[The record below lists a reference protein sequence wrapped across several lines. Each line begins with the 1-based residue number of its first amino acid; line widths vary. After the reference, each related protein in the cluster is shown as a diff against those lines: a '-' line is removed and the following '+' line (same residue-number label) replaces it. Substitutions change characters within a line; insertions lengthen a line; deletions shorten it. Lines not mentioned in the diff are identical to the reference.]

1 MYNYV
6 SAYFVLE
13 GVVPK
18 CPYCNNEVKEEDAI
32 YNTKTKRYYH
42 ELCYNI
48 LLERKQLVDYICEL
62 FNYKKPSV
70 KIYQQMS
77 NYYERGVSYS
87 DMLLALKY
95 FYEIK
100 KGDINKSQGGIGI
113 IPYVLE
119 EAKEF
124 VTLEKIEQDKLV
136 KKFENSTLEQ
146 KETKIIHVAEQHN
159 NKQRKNI
166 DINML

>member
-1 MYNYV
+1 M
-6 SAYFVLE
+6 
-13 GVVPK
+13 PK

-42 ELCYNI
+42 EQCYNI
-48 LLERKQLVDYICEL
+48 LLEKKQLTDYICEL

-70 KIYQQMS
+70 KIYQQMAS
-77 NYYERGVSYS
+77 YYEHGVSYA

-113 IPYVLE
+113 IPYVIN

-124 VTLEKIEQDKLV
+124 VTLEKIEQDKLI
-136 KKFENSTLEQ
+136 KKFENNIIEQ
-146 KETKIIHVAEQHN
+146 KETKIIHIAEQR
-159 NKQRKNI
+159 NKQKKII
-166 DINML
+166 DINAL

>member
-1 MYNYV
+1 M
-6 SAYFVLE
+6 
-13 GVVPK
+13 PK
-18 CPYCNNEVKEEDAI
+18 CPHCNNEVKEEDAI

-42 ELCYNI
+42 EFCYNE
-48 LLERKQLVDYICEL
+48 LLDRKKLSDYVCEL

-70 KIYQQMS
+70 RIYQQMS
-77 NYYERGVSYS
+77 SYYGQGVSYA

-95 FYEIK
+95 FYEVK

-124 VTLEKIEQDKLV
+124 ASLEQIERDKLIA
-136 KKFENSTLEQ
+136 KFEANAANQ
-146 KETKIIHVAEQHN
+146 KETLIVHVRQKENHN
-159 NKQRKNI
+159 KKMI
-166 DINML
+166 DINSL

>member
-1 MYNYV
+1 M
-6 SAYFVLE
+6 
-13 GVVPK
+13 PK
-18 CPYCNNEVKEEDAI
+18 CPHCNNEVKEEEAI

-42 ELCYNI
+42 EFCYNT
-48 LLERKQLVDYICEL
+48 LLERKELIDYICEL

-70 KIYQQMS
+70 KVYQQMS
-77 NYYERGVSYS
+77 SYYEYGTSYA

-124 VTLEKIEQDKLV
+124 ATLEKIEQDKLIQ
-136 KKFENSTLEQ
+136 KFEENNLEK
-146 KETKIIHVAEQHN
+146 KEIKYIHIAEQR
-159 NKQRKNI
+159 NKQKKNI
-166 DINML
+166 DINAL

>member
-1 MYNYV
+1 M
-6 SAYFVLE
+6 
-13 GVVPK
+13 PK
-18 CPYCNNEVKEEDAI
+18 CPHCNNEVKEEEAI
-32 YNTKTKRYYH
+32 YNTNTKRYYH
-42 ELCYNI
+42 ESCYNI
-48 LLERKQLVDYICEL
+48 LLDRKKLIDYVCEL

-70 KIYQQMS
+70 KVYQQMS
-77 NYYERGVSYS
+77 SYYEYGTSYA

-124 VTLEKIEQDKLV
+124 ATLEKIEQDKLIQ
-136 KKFENSTLEQ
+136 KFEENALEK
-146 KETKIIHVAEQHN
+146 KETKYIHVAEQR
-159 NKQRKNI
+159 NKQKKNI
-166 DINML
+166 DINALWERS

>member
-1 MYNYV
+1 M
-6 SAYFVLE
+6 
-13 GVVPK
+13 PK
-18 CPYCNNEVKEEDAI
+18 CPHCNNEVKEEEAI
-32 YNTKTKRYYH
+32 YNTNTKRYYH
-42 ELCYNI
+42 ESCYNV
-48 LLERKQLVDYICEL
+48 LLDRKKLIDYVCEL

-70 KIYQQMS
+70 KVYQQMS
-77 NYYERGVSYS
+77 SYYEYGISYA

-124 VTLEKIEQDKLV
+124 ATLEKIEQDKLIQ
-136 KKFENSTLEQ
+136 KFEENALEK
-146 KETKIIHVAEQHN
+146 KETKYIHVAEQR
-159 NKQRKNI
+159 NKQKKNI
-166 DINML
+166 DINAL

>member
-1 MYNYV
+1 M
-6 SAYFVLE
+6 
-13 GVVPK
+13 PK
-18 CPYCNNEVKEEDAI
+18 CPHCNYEVKEEDAI

-42 ELCYNI
+42 EFCYNE
-48 LLERKQLVDYICEL
+48 LLERKKLCDYVCEL

-70 KIYQQMS
+70 RIYQQMA
-77 NYYERGVSYS
+77 NYYERGVSYT

-113 IPYVLE
+113 IPYVLD

-124 VTLEKIEQDKLV
+124 ATLEKIEQDKLIA
-136 KKFENSTLEQ
+136 KFETNAIEK
-146 KETKIIHVAEQHN
+146 KETIIVHIIERN

-166 DINML
+166 DINTL

>member
-1 MYNYV
+1 M
-6 SAYFVLE
+6 
-13 GVVPK
+13 PK
-18 CPYCNNEVKEEDAI
+18 CPHCNNEVKEEDAI

-42 ELCYNI
+42 EFCYNE
-48 LLERKQLVDYICEL
+48 LLERKQLCDYVCEL
-62 FNYKKPSV
+62 FSYKKPSV
-70 KIYQQMS
+70 RIYQQMTS
-77 NYYERGVSYS
+77 YHDKGVPYS

-124 VTLEKIEQDKLV
+124 ATLEKLEQDKLIA
-136 KKFENSTLEQ
+136 KFEQNEQ
-146 KETKIIHVAEQHN
+146 IKEIKIIKVIEPHN
-159 NKQRKNI
+159 KNKKQI
-166 DINML
+166 DINSL

>member
-1 MYNYV
+1 M
-6 SAYFVLE
+6 L
-13 GVVPK
+13 K
-18 CPYCNNEVKEEDAI
+18 CPHCNNEVKEEEAI

-42 ELCYNI
+42 EQCYNI
-48 LLERKQLVDYICEL
+48 LLERKTLIDYICEL
-62 FNYKKPSV
+62 FSYKKPSV

-100 KGDINKSQGGIGI
+100 KGDLSKSQGGIGI
-113 IPYVLE
+113 IPYILD

-124 VTLEKIEQDKLV
+124 STLEKIEKEKLI
-136 KKFENSTLEQ
+136 KKFEDNAKEH
-146 KETKIIHVAEQHN
+146 KETKIVYIAEQR

-166 DINML
+166 DINTL

>member
-1 MYNYV
+1 M
-6 SAYFVLE
+6 
-13 GVVPK
+13 PK
-18 CPYCNNEVKEEDAI
+18 CPHCNNEVKEEEAI

-42 ELCYNI
+42 ESCYNI
-48 LLERKQLVDYICEL
+48 LLERKELTDYICEL

-77 NYYERGVSYS
+77 NYYERGVSYP

-113 IPYVLE
+113 IPYILE

-124 VTLEKIEQDKLV
+124 STLEKIEQNRLIE
-136 KKFENSTLEQ
+136 KFENAAIEQ
-146 KETKIIHVAEQHN
+146 KETKTIHIAEQHN
-159 NKQRKNI
+159 NNKRKNI
-166 DINML
+166 DINAL

>member
-1 MYNYV
+1 MI
-6 SAYFVLE
+6 
-13 GVVPK
+13 K
-18 CPYCNNEVKEEDAI
+18 CPLCNNEVKEEDAI

-42 ELCYNI
+42 EFCYNE
-48 LLERKQLVDYICEL
+48 LLERKKLCDYVCEL
-62 FNYKKPSV
+62 LNYKKLSV
-70 KIYQQMS
+70 RIYQQMA
-77 NYYERGVSYS
+77 NYYERGVSYT

-113 IPYVLE
+113 IPYVLD

-124 VTLEKIEQDKLV
+124 ATLEKIEQDKLIA
-136 KKFENSTLEQ
+136 KFETNAIEK
-146 KETKIIHVAEQHN
+146 KETIIVHVIERN

-166 DINML
+166 DINTL

>member
-113 IPYVLE
+113 VPYVLE

-124 VTLEKIEQDKLV
+124 ITLEKIEQDKLV
-136 KKFENSTLEQ
+136 KKFENSTIEQ

>member
-1 MYNYV
+1 M
-6 SAYFVLE
+6 
-13 GVVPK
+13 PK
-18 CPYCNNEVKEEDAI
+18 CPHCNNEVKEEEAI
-32 YNTKTKRYYH
+32 YNTNTKRYYH
-42 ELCYNI
+42 ESCYNV
-48 LLERKQLVDYICEL
+48 LLDRKKLIDYVCEL

-70 KIYQQMS
+70 KVYQQMS
-77 NYYERGVSYS
+77 SYYEYGISYA

-124 VTLEKIEQDKLV
+124 ATLEKIEQDKLIQ
-136 KKFENSTLEQ
+136 KFEENALEK
-146 KETKIIHVAEQHN
+146 KETIIVHVIERN

-166 DINML
+166 DINTL

>member
-1 MYNYV
+1 M
-6 SAYFVLE
+6 
-13 GVVPK
+13 PK
-18 CPYCNNEVKEEDAI
+18 CPHCNNEVKEEDAI

-42 ELCYNI
+42 EFCYNE
-48 LLERKQLVDYICEL
+48 LLERKQLCDYVCEL
-62 FNYKKPSV
+62 FSYKKPSV
-70 KIYQQMS
+70 RIYQQMTS
-77 NYYERGVSYS
+77 YHDKGVSYS

-124 VTLEKIEQDKLV
+124 ATLEKLEQDKLIA
-136 KKFENSTLEQ
+136 KFEQNEQ
-146 KETKIIHVAEQHN
+146 IKEIKIIKVTEQHN
-159 NKQRKNI
+159 KNKKQI
-166 DINML
+166 DINSL

>member
-1 MYNYV
+1 M
-6 SAYFVLE
+6 L
-13 GVVPK
+13 K
-18 CPYCNNEVKEEDAI
+18 CPHCNNEVKEEEAI

-42 ELCYNI
+42 EQCYNI
-48 LLERKQLVDYICEL
+48 LLERKALIDYICEL

-100 KGDINKSQGGIGI
+100 KGDLSKSQGGIGI
-113 IPYVLE
+113 IPYILD

-124 VTLEKIEQDKLV
+124 STLEKIEKEKLI
-136 KKFENSTLEQ
+136 KKFEENAKEH
-146 KETKIIHVAEQHN
+146 KETKIVYIAEQR
-159 NKQRKNI
+159 NKQRKSI
-166 DINML
+166 DINAL

>member
-1 MYNYV
+1 M
-6 SAYFVLE
+6 
-13 GVVPK
+13 PK
-18 CPYCNNEVKEEDAI
+18 CPHCNYEVKEEDAI

-42 ELCYNI
+42 EFCYNE
-48 LLERKQLVDYICEL
+48 LLERKKLCDYVCEL
-62 FNYKKPSV
+62 LNYKKPSV
-70 KIYQQMS
+70 RIYQQMT
-77 NYYERGVSYS
+77 NYYERGVSYT

-113 IPYVLE
+113 IPYVLD

-124 VTLEKIEQDKLV
+124 ATLEKIKQDKLIA
-136 KKFENSTLEQ
+136 KFETNAIEK
-146 KETKIIHVAEQHN
+146 KETIIVHIIERN

-166 DINML
+166 DINTL

>member
-1 MYNYV
+1 M
-6 SAYFVLE
+6 
-13 GVVPK
+13 PK
-18 CPYCNNEVKEEDAI
+18 CPHCNNEVKEEDAI

-42 ELCYNI
+42 EFCYNE
-48 LLERKQLVDYICEL
+48 LLERKQLCDYVCEL
-62 FNYKKPSV
+62 FSYKKPSV
-70 KIYQQMS
+70 RIYQQMTS
-77 NYYERGVSYS
+77 YHDKGVSYS

-124 VTLEKIEQDKLV
+124 ATLEKLEQDKLIA
-136 KKFENSTLEQ
+136 KFEQNEQ
-146 KETKIIHVAEQHN
+146 IKEIKIIKVIEPR
-159 NKQRKNI
+159 NKNKKQI
-166 DINML
+166 DINSL

>member
-1 MYNYV
+1 M
-6 SAYFVLE
+6 
-13 GVVPK
+13 PK
-18 CPYCNNEVKEEDAI
+18 CPHCNNEVKEEDAI

-42 ELCYNI
+42 EFCYNE
-48 LLERKQLVDYICEL
+48 LLERKKLCDYVCEL

-70 KIYQQMS
+70 KIYQLMV
-77 NYYERGVSYS
+77 NYYERGVSYT

-113 IPYVLE
+113 IPYVLD

-124 VTLEKIEQDKLV
+124 AILEKIKQDKLIA
-136 KKFENSTLEQ
+136 KFETNAIEK
-146 KETKIIHVAEQHN
+146 KETIIVHIIERN

-166 DINML
+166 DINTL

>member
-1 MYNYV
+1 M
-6 SAYFVLE
+6 
-13 GVVPK
+13 PK
-18 CPYCNNEVKEEDAI
+18 CPHCNNEVKEEEAI

-42 ELCYNI
+42 EFCYNE
-48 LLERKQLVDYICEL
+48 LLDRKKLCDYVCEL

-70 KIYQQMS
+70 RIYQQMA
-77 NYYERGVSYS
+77 NYYKHGVSYS

-113 IPYVLE
+113 IPYVLD

-124 VTLEKIEQDKLV
+124 ITLEKIEQNKLIQ
-136 KKFENSTLEQ
+136 KFQVNAIEK
-146 KETKIIHVAEQHN
+146 KETLVVHVQEKEKR
-159 NKQRKNI
+159 NKKNI
-166 DINML
+166 DINSL

>member
-1 MYNYV
+1 M
-6 SAYFVLE
+6 
-13 GVVPK
+13 PK
-18 CPYCNNEVKEEDAI
+18 CQHCNNEVKEEDAI

-42 ELCYNI
+42 EQCYNI
-48 LLERKQLVDYICEL
+48 LLEKKQLTDYICEL

-70 KIYQQMS
+70 KIYQQMAS
-77 NYYERGVSYS
+77 YYEYGVSYA

-113 IPYVLE
+113 IPYVIN

-124 VTLEKIEQDKLV
+124 VTLEKIEQDKLI
-136 KKFENSTLEQ
+136 KKFENNVIEQ
-146 KETKIIHVAEQHN
+146 KETKIIHIAEQR
-159 NKQRKNI
+159 NKQKKII
-166 DINML
+166 DINAL

>member
-1 MYNYV
+1 M
-6 SAYFVLE
+6 
-13 GVVPK
+13 PK
-18 CPYCNNEVKEEDAI
+18 CPHCNNEVKEEDAI

-42 ELCYNI
+42 EFCYNE
-48 LLERKQLVDYICEL
+48 LLERKQLCDYVCEL
-62 FNYKKPSV
+62 FSYKKPSV
-70 KIYQQMS
+70 RIYQQMTS
-77 NYYERGVSYS
+77 YHDKGVSYS

-124 VTLEKIEQDKLV
+124 ATLEKLEQDKLIA
-136 KKFENSTLEQ
+136 KFEQNEQ
-146 KETKIIHVAEQHN
+146 IKEIKIIKITEQR
-159 NKQRKNI
+159 NKNKKQI
-166 DINML
+166 DINSL

>member
-1 MYNYV
+1 M
-6 SAYFVLE
+6 
-13 GVVPK
+13 PK

-42 ELCYNI
+42 EQCYNI
-48 LLERKQLVDYICEL
+48 LLEKKQLTDYICEL

-70 KIYQQMS
+70 KIYQQMAS
-77 NYYERGVSYS
+77 YYEHGVSYA

-113 IPYVLE
+113 IPYVIN

-124 VTLEKIEQDKLV
+124 VTLEKIEQDKLI
-136 KKFENSTLEQ
+136 KKFENNVIEQ
-146 KETKIIHVAEQHN
+146 KETKIIHIAEQR
-159 NKQRKNI
+159 NKQKKII
-166 DINML
+166 DINAL

>member
-1 MYNYV
+1 M
-6 SAYFVLE
+6 
-13 GVVPK
+13 PK
-18 CPYCNNEVKEEDAI
+18 CPHCNNEVKEEDAI

-42 ELCYNI
+42 EFCYNE
-48 LLERKQLVDYICEL
+48 LLERKKLCDYVCEL
-62 FNYKKPSV
+62 LNYKKLSV
-70 KIYQQMS
+70 RIYQQMA
-77 NYYERGVSYS
+77 NYYERGVSYT

-113 IPYVLE
+113 IPYVLD

-124 VTLEKIEQDKLV
+124 ATLEKIEQDKLIA
-136 KKFENSTLEQ
+136 KFETNAIEK
-146 KETKIIHVAEQHN
+146 KETIIVHVIERN

-166 DINML
+166 DINTL

>member
-1 MYNYV
+1 M
-6 SAYFVLE
+6 
-13 GVVPK
+13 PK
-18 CPYCNNEVKEEDAI
+18 CPHCNNEVKEEDAI

-42 ELCYNI
+42 EFCYNE
-48 LLERKQLVDYICEL
+48 LLERKKLCDYVCEL

-70 KIYQQMS
+70 RIYQQMA
-77 NYYERGVSYS
+77 NYYERGVSYT

-124 VTLEKIEQDKLV
+124 ATLEKLEQDKLIA
-136 KKFENSTLEQ
+136 KFEQNEQ
-146 KETKIIHVAEQHN
+146 IKEIKIIKVIEPHN
-159 NKQRKNI
+159 KNKKQI
-166 DINML
+166 DINSL